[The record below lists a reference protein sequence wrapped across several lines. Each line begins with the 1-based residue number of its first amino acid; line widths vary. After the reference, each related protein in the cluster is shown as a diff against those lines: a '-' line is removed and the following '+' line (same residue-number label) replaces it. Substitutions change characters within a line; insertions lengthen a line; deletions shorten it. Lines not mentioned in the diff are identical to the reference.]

1 MKMKKSKELVENDE
15 VMMSDVT
22 ANTVSISS
30 QEEKYAALEAGYN
43 RAEES
48 TEEDLLRL
56 QLDRAEE
63 DVKGQDVFIAQVDVV
78 ENEEEDIS
86 ESVVE
91 LEDAF
96 IEEENYS
103 EDDDVVD
110 WGGAGDNPYYDDNLD
125 MDQQSQEFWDNL

>member
-63 DVKGQDVFIAQVDVV
+63 DVKGQDVFIVQVDVV

-110 WGGAGDNPYYDDNLD
+110 WGGADDNPYYDDNLD

>member
-1 MKMKKSKELVENDE
+1 MKKSKELVENDE